1 MIVRRRGGGVTF
13 QDLGGLG
20 EFVGGIGVI
29 VSLLYLAAQIRQS
42 SRIERLN
49 ARLAVS
55 QYMSDALDRFD
66 DPELQRVWTAA
77 LDSGE
82 EPTDEDR
89 ELLGRFLFRYFSQ
102 TGLAFSF
109 AEIDPDI
116 RSRYEPVL
124 MRFLRVSAVQGWWS
138 RQRLF
143 ISEPFRSEVDSLLH
157 SIVQK

>member
-1 MIVRRRGGGVTF
+1 VTF

-102 TGLAFSF
+102 TGLAYGF

-116 RSRYEPVL
+116 RSRYEPIL
-124 MRFLRVSAVQGWWS
+124 MRFLRVAAVQGWWS